1 MPHIIIEGK
10 KINFELIY
18 RYFIKTE
25 ERINI
30 YIIIFE
36 DSFINQSKDLIITI
50 DNIIIGFIF

>member
-18 RYFIKTE
+18 SYFIKTE